1 MKTIKRTICLL
12 LVWMLV
18 AAGIEGIQVKAAG
31 TGKFAY
37 PQFTMMKGEKLPLQ
51 FTDKRS
57 VREYTWRSSDAKTAS
72 VSKKGVV
79 KAKKVG
85 TAVITGTKG
94 NESVTC
100 NLTIKKKPKSI
111 IYLTFD
117 DGPSRYSTPK
127 ILKILKKNNV
137 KATFFE
143 LKPAKKDYDLT
154 QRILD
159 EGHTLAI
166 HGYQHKYEKVYQSD
180 AGYRRNL
187 DKLQALFYSKFG
199 VWCTLSRF
207 PGGSSNTVS
216 RHYNKGIMTRLSKKV
231 GTWGYKYFD
240 WNVSSSDAGGAKNAG
255 QVFRSV
261 KSGLVKGRENVIL
274 MHDFSHNDKTIRALD
289 RVIKYGK
296 KKGFVFKAMTAATT
310 EVHHGI
316 NN

>member
-1 MKTIKRTICLL
+1 MKTMKRTICLL
-12 LVWMLV
+12 LAWVLV
-18 AAGIEGIQVKAAG
+18 AASMEGVQAKVAG

-57 VREYTWRSSDAKTAS
+57 VKEYTWTSSDAKTAS

-143 LKPAKKDYDLT
+143 L
-154 QRILD
+154 
-159 EGHTLAI
+159 
-166 HGYQHKYEKVYQSD
+166 
-180 AGYRRNL
+180 
-187 DKLQALFYSKFG
+187 
-199 VWCTLSRF
+199 
-207 PGGSSNTVS
+207 NT
-216 RHYNKGIMTRLSKKV
+216 G
-231 GTWGYKYFD
+231 
-240 WNVSSSDAGGAKNAG
+240 
-255 QVFRSV
+255 
-261 KSGLVKGRENVIL
+261 
-274 MHDFSHNDKTIRALD
+274 
-289 RVIKYGK
+289 
-296 KKGFVFKAMTAATT
+296 
-310 EVHHGI
+310 
-316 NN
+316 